1 MEMVTCNQLFKW
13 KKKICKK
20 SAIKN
25 SMKKPILLNFVNLPL
40 IFCPRLY
47 METTSILTTGVQNL
61 FQSYQSNWL
70 NHSTSLTIQIIQQQ
84 LTKPYLNFTEVHR
97 FCYIIS
103 VWVHVHSQDIQI
115 FILPTSTLFSHGSY
129 CWIYGRT
136 WLNLSPRV

>member
-1 MEMVTCNQLFKW
+1 MVTCNQLFKR
-13 KKKICKK
+13 KKKISHKK
-20 SAIKN
+20 LAIKN
-25 SMKKPILLNFVNLPL
+25 SIKKPILLNFVNLPL

-97 FCYIIS
+97 FCYIICLGPRS
-103 VWVHVHSQDIQI
+103 
-115 FILPTSTLFSHGSY
+115 FSRYSNFYTFHFYSFFP
-129 CWIYGRT
+129 W
-136 WLNLSPRV
+136 